1 MKKVILAAMVLLT
14 SLGAAAQQT
23 DTITIRVK
31 GMRCDE
37 CGHKVKTAL
46 RKDPGVGAL
55 EFNYERR
62 TVKIAYN
69 PTKTTVDKIFSIL
82 DATGRY
88 KGSSYDPAEVIRR
101 GMGQRIDDMHCQKCV
116 DRIMDKLSKMEGIDS
131 LAPHLDKHYIFIR
144 YDANRTC
151 RADIRKVLNNLGYT
165 PCNYYSG
172 DKIDFLYLLL
182 PADQANDETFE
193 SVLARDRVE
202 DVNVN
207 PKRKAMAITFFTDE
221 TTADKLL
228 KEIQDDGIKA
238 TLPKPHKCTEE
249 EAKK

>member
-1 MKKVILAAMVLLT
+1 MALT
-14 SLGAAAQQT
+14 VAAA
-23 DTITIRVK
+23 DTLTVRIN
-31 GMRCDE
+31 GMRCSE
-37 CGHKVKTAL
+37 CGHKVKNVL
-46 RKDPGVGAL
+46 RKSPAIGAL
-55 EFNYERR
+55 DFNYERR
-62 TVKIAYN
+62 TVKIAYDAQQ
-69 PTKTTVDKIFSIL
+69 TCTDSIYSML
-82 DATGRY
+82 ERTGRY
-88 KGSSYDPAEVIRR
+88 KAKPYDPTEVIRR
-101 GMGQRIDDMHCQKCV
+101 GYGQRIADMHCQKCYN
-116 DRIMDKLSKMEGIDS
+116 RISERLSKLEGIDS
-131 LAPHLDKHYIFIR
+131 LAPHLDNQYIFIR

-193 SVLARDRVE
+193 SVLALDGVE